1 MPKLSQEQL
10 DRARKMFLASVDGVD
25 AKRRIDALTQDD
37 AVFMETSLDT
47 LRAAR
52 TLDEIAAF
60 AHANRIEPA
69 ELLFSL
75 ASEDVDE
82 FTRLCKAGASKP
94 SVHLAGRDY

>member
-1 MPKLSQEQL
+1 MPKLTPEQL
-10 DRARKMFLASVDGVD
+10 DRACKLFLASVDGVD
-25 AKRRIDALTQDD
+25 AKHRIDALTQAD
-37 AVFMETSLDT
+37 AAFMGTSLDD

-60 AHANRIEPA
+60 AHAKRIEPA

-82 FTRLCKAGASKP
+82 FTRLCEA
-94 SVHLAGRDY
+94 RDEAIWRSRAL

>member
-1 MPKLSQEQL
+1 MPKLTQEQL

-37 AVFMETSLDT
+37 AVFMETSLDD

-82 FTRLCKAGASKP
+82 FTRLCKAGGLETQRAP
-94 SVHLAGRDY
+94 GRS

>member
-1 MPKLSQEQL
+1 MPKLTQEQL
-10 DRARKMFLASVDGVD
+10 DRARKMFLASVDGAE
-25 AKRRIDALTQDD
+25 AKHRIDALTQDD
-37 AVFMETSLDT
+37 AVFMETSLED

-52 TLDEIAAF
+52 TLDQIAAF

-82 FTRLCKAGASKP
+82 FTRLCKA
-94 SVHLAGRDY
+94 RDEEIQRALGL